1 MQFSK
6 LSHVNMS
13 TVHDIHHLHY
23 IIILYVQVQCQL
35 FCVKRAFCD
44 FVLWT
49 NEDIHIERI
58 YPDEEF
64 WISCI
69 GKAEVIFKTAIL
81 PELLGNFF
89 SRPPKNPISVLP
101 SLSDEPGPS
110 PSTAAES
117 YCYCRGPE
125 RDDMIA
131 CDNPTC
137 PYVWFH
143 FDCLKLSTTPRT
155 KQWFCPECR
164 KLPQYSRKKRKTN

>member
-1 MQFSK
+1 MTY
-6 LSHVNMS
+6 LL
-13 TVHDIHHLHY
+13 HLDY
-23 IIILYVQVQCQL
+23 IITLHTCMQVQCQL
-35 FCVKRAFCD
+35 FCANRAFCD

-89 SRPPKNPISVLP
+89 SRQPKNPTSVLP

-110 PSTAAES
+110 TSTAAES
-117 YCYCRGPE
+117 YCYCRGLE

-143 FDCLKLSTTPRT
+143 FDCLKLSTTPRA

-164 KLPQYSRKKRKTN
+164 KLPQYSRKKRKANW

>member
-1 MQFSK
+1 MTLYCGLMK
-6 LSHVNMS
+6 TYTLKES
-13 TVHDIHHLHY
+13 TPM
-23 IIILYVQVQCQL
+23 
-35 FCVKRAFCD
+35 KS
-44 FVLWT
+44 
-49 NEDIHIERI
+49 
-58 YPDEEF
+58 

-69 GKAEVIFKTAIL
+69 GKAEVIFKMAIL

-89 SRPPKNPISVLP
+89 SRQPKNPTIVFP

-110 PSTAAES
+110 TSTAAES
-117 YCYCRGPE
+117 YCYCRGLE

-143 FDCLKLSTTPRT
+143 FDWLKLSTTPRT

-164 KLPQYSRKKRKTN
+164 KLPQHLRKRGRQTDNDYYTSLY